1 MSGDVNVDNSVGIE
15 SEQMHDYDT
24 VWPQNYHSCL
34 KKMVITMQAVR
45 KNIKV
50 SDTSDFDTELIVT
63 RVMGLQQSRNLNIN
77 DVMTY
82 ELFPVPTA
90 LFDDNETMK
99 IWLI

>member
-50 SDTSDFDTELIVT
+50 SDTSVYDTELTVT
-63 RVMGLQQSRNLNIN
+63 RVMGLQQSLNIN
-77 DVMTY
+77 VMTC
-82 ELFPVPTA
+82 ELFPVPNA
-90 LFDDNETMK
+90 LFDDHETMK
-99 IWLI
+99 IRLL